1 MTTSEIQTKKGGTR
15 RQRVRSGASGKSV
28 SMVQAQ
34 HQASVPK
41 PAGQPVPNATTM
53 LTTLRLSGEQLW
65 SEAISRQRG
74 LFGWWYELVR
84 SCADVELWSR
94 KASVLSRRL
103 MAASLSANEKWA
115 RVGVEQQRSAAG
127 LCEETQWLLKP
138 MVSLELQP
146 FATSAWP
153 RFTEAARAWAMI
165 PIAAHVRIAG
175 AWADFWSLPSAG
187 NSGGEHSE
195 VSATMI

>member
-1 MTTSEIQTKKGGTR
+1 LI
-15 RQRVRSGASGKSV
+15 
-28 SMVQAQ
+28 
-34 HQASVPK
+34 
-41 PAGQPVPNATTM
+41 
-53 LTTLRLSGEQLW
+53 
-65 SEAISRQRG
+65 
-74 LFGWWYELVR
+74 
-84 SCADVELWSR
+84 
-94 KASVLSRRL
+94 
-103 MAASLSANEKWA
+103 AASLSANENWA
-115 RVGVEQQRSAAG
+115 RVGVEQQRSTAR

-138 MVSLELQP
+138 TASQEFQA

-153 RFTEAARAWAMI
+153 RVTEAARAWAMI